1 MAQRVLIRKH
11 KFHMTNYIHNMEY
24 GIVLTPTNTTNQN
37 KTKKR
42 LITVE

>member
-1 MAQRVLIRKH
+1 
-11 KFHMTNYIHNMEY
+11 MTNYIHNMEY
-24 GIVLTPTNTTNQN
+24 GIVFNPTNTTNQN

>member
-1 MAQRVLIRKH
+1 
-11 KFHMTNYIHNMEY
+11 MTNYIHNMEY
-24 GIVLTPTNTTNQN
+24 GMELNPTNTTNQN